1 MAERDREYYRLPGRG
16 RKRGSFIAVAR
27 IRARLWQGRDHLLLV
42 YNSVYAEDYR
52 RFYYRDIQAMVARK
66 TASGMAWNIVLALFS
81 AFVAALAIST
91 PDREGSIALWSLA
104 GLFLLMLL
112 INVLR
117 GPTCVTHLQTAVSRE
132 DLPSLNRLRVA
143 RKVIGR
149 LRPLIEAAQG
159 ALSPEEM
166 RAKAA
171 EAARLPRTEA
181 AAFGAGVH
189 AARPLFPYTGWAHAS
204 LFLLLLL
211 DGALSAADIFL
222 NSVAL
227 TLAGTLLM
235 MAIGAF
241 IIIALTKQHDSA
253 MGRGVRVVTWSSL
266 AYVCL
271 MVLLTYA
278 FFMWLFLTNPELA
291 QTMND
296 QWAMLR
302 TMSAL
307 SPVEKPFLM
316 ALFVLSIACAVP
328 LGVAGLVLVE
338 GFRRDQRVRE
348 RRLTQPLPA
357 EPSRDGLPAA

>member
-1 MAERDREYYRLPGRG
+1 VRNIIDCRTGTEA
-16 RKRGSFIAVAR
+16 RKLHRCQR

-42 YNSVYAEDYR
+42 YNSGYAEDYK
-52 RFYYRDIQAMVARK
+52 RFYYRDIQAIVTRK
-66 TASGMAWNIVLALFS
+66 TARGMVWNIVLALF
-81 AFVAALAIST
+81 AVFFAALAFTTS
-91 PDREGSIALWSLA
+91 DREGTIVLGSFA
-104 GLFLLMLL
+104 GFFLLLL
-112 INVLR
+112 LTNALR

-132 DLPSLNRLRVA
+132 DLPSLNRLRVT
-143 RKVIGR
+143 RKVVGR

-159 ALSPEEM
+159 ALSAEEM

-171 EAARLPRTEA
+171 EAARLPRPEIA
-181 AAFGAGVH
+181 AVRAS
-189 AARPLFPYTGWAHAS
+189 ARPLFPYNGGAHAV
-204 LFLLLLL
+204 LFLLLLF

-278 FFMWLFLTNPELA
+278 FFMSLFITNPELA

-296 QWAMLR
+296 QWATLR
-302 TMSAL
+302 MMSAL

-316 ALFVLSIACAVP
+316 ALFVLSIACSVP
-328 LGVAGLVLVE
+328 LGFAGLVLVE
-338 GFRRDQRVRE
+338 GFRRDQRLRE
-348 RRLTQPLPA
+348 RRVMQPATLPA
-357 EPSRDGLPAA
+357 EPSQGGVPEA